1 MKQDSRISPSE
12 QSLYREG
19 TPPDPNPLL
28 YYYKKYMNTYLDL
41 AAANET
47 ICALNRELE
56 QTKDM
61 TDSLSWKVTKPLRWL
76 RDRIAKS

>member
-1 MKQDSRISPSE
+1 MKQDPRISPSA
-12 QSLYREG
+12 QSPCRED

-28 YYYKKYMNTYLDL
+28 YYYKNYMKTYLDL
-41 AAANET
+41 TAANET
-47 ICALNRELE
+47 ICELNRELE
-56 QTKDM
+56 QARDM